1 MDILEKLREAAN
13 KKTSPKEQ
21 LAETILYWIASE
33 RENFVEMDGFGE
45 ERDENK
51 YYLYTGNI
59 NYLIDFTS
67 AYKEFIQ
74 DMIQEIKYECNF
86 VKDIE
91 CVEVRKQEIIL
102 KINNIKTII
111 CVDDEW
117 LRISFKEEENV

>member
-1 MDILEKLREAAN
+1 MD
-13 KKTSPKEQ
+13 KEQKQQ

-33 RENFVEMDGFGE
+33 RENTVEMDGFGE

-67 AYKEFIQ
+67 AYKGFKE
-74 DMIQEIKYECNF
+74 DMIQKIKEECNF

-91 CVEVRKQEIIL
+91 CMNVEKQEITL
-102 KINNIKTII
+102 KINNVETII
-111 CVDDEW
+111 YIDDEW
-117 LRISFKEEENV
+117 LKISFKEEE

>member
-1 MDILEKLREAAN
+1 MN
-13 KKTSPKEQ
+13 KKQKEQ

-33 RENFVEMDGFGE
+33 RENTVEMDGFGE
-45 ERDENK
+45 ERNENK

-91 CVEVRKQEIIL
+91 CAEVRKQEITL
-102 KINNIKTII
+102 KINNTKTII
-111 CVDDEW
+111 YIDDEW
-117 LRISFKEEENV
+117 LKINFKEEENV